1 MSGTLTYSDVIQRT
15 GHTIVDGVKVVQYV
29 CTLPLSNPQAMRITS
44 TRLNVDL
51 YKANREICRNDLAA
65 FEDAAY
71 QLQDDYVAKMDE

>member
-1 MSGTLTYSDVIQRT
+1 MTDTLTYTDVIQRT
-15 GHTIVDGVKVVQYV
+15 GYTVVDGVKVVQYV

-44 TRLNVDL
+44 TRLNVEL

-71 QLQDDYVAKMDE
+71 QLQDNYVAKMSE